1 MEYIFAK
8 FYEKVPFVHDTIN
21 RRYRKRLKN
30 TNVTL
35 ITSNCAGGIIYH
47 WLGLKFNSPFI
58 NLWLTNDDYIR
69 ALENFDDFINTPIL
83 ECKTENV
90 DYPVGIGW
98 GGIKIYFMHYDTFEN
113 AYSKWKERIKRIHRE
128 NMCVRFTNWS
138 GDESILE
145 RFDKLPFKNKIIFVN
160 KNYTEYKSSIY
171 LPGFEKKSGVGQI
184 WKTKNIVGKRYI
196 DQFDFVEYLNNV

>member
-8 FYEKVPFVHDTIN
+8 FFEKFPFVHNAIN
-21 RRYRKRLKN
+21 KRYRKRLKN

-90 DYPVGIGW
+90 DYPVGVGW
-98 GGIKIYFMHYDTFEN
+98 GG
-113 AYSKWKERIKRIHRE
+113 
-128 NMCVRFTNWS
+128 
-138 GDESILE
+138 
-145 RFDKLPFKNKIIFVN
+145 N
-160 KNYTEYKSSIY
+160 KNIFYA
-171 LPGFEKKSGVGQI
+171 L
-184 WKTKNIVGKRYI
+184 
-196 DQFDFVEYLNNV
+196 

>member
-69 ALENFDDFINTPIL
+69 AL
-83 ECKTENV
+83 
-90 DYPVGIGW
+90 
-98 GGIKIYFMHYDTFEN
+98 
-113 AYSKWKERIKRIHRE
+113 
-128 NMCVRFTNWS
+128 
-138 GDESILE
+138 
-145 RFDKLPFKNKIIFVN
+145 
-160 KNYTEYKSSIY
+160 
-171 LPGFEKKSGVGQI
+171 
-184 WKTKNIVGKRYI
+184 
-196 DQFDFVEYLNNV
+196 